1 MRVAVIQTL
10 LWALPTFL
18 LLALCYW
25 LLCFTLRR
33 KTCKKSRNAIV
44 HQIGVTVF
52 LLYFAVLLTAIT
64 DVDTIWVCLLYRL
77 RLPDI
82 AWFQSSPT
90 LLPYIPKTAEDIL
103 QLILNVVLF
112 IPAGFLCPLDWK
124 ETRPWTFVVVFVC
137 FSLVVEIGQFITG
150 NRTADVNDFLA
161 NSIGAVCG
169 YLLWLCCH
177 ARWPKAFESLRTR

>member
-33 KTCKKSRNAIV
+33 KKCKKVENTIA
-44 HQIGVTVF
+44 HQISVTVF
-52 LLYFAVLLTAIT
+52 LLYLAVLLTAIT
-64 DVDTIWVCLLYRL
+64 DVDTIWVCLFYQL

-112 IPAGFLCPLDWK
+112 IPAGFLCPLVWK
-124 ETRPWTFVVVFVC
+124 E
-137 FSLVVEIGQFITG
+137 SAHGH
-150 NRTADVNDFLA
+150 
-161 NSIGAVCG
+161 
-169 YLLWLCCH
+169 LWSCLS
-177 ARWPKAFESLRTR
+177 ASR